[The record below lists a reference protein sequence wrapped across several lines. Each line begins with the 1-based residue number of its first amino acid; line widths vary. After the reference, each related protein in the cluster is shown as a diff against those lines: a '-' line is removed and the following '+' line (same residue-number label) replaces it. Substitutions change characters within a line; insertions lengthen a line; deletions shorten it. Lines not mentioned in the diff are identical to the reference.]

1 MAFALMSMLLVLQAE
16 ARAPN
21 SNINNHNGDEKEPP
35 GTELAET
42 KDKKTIINLRQNYQS
57 SSAVTKKLEDDFKAR
72 WRRTFEEIKE
82 SNPVVFPPAGSA
94 EERLM
99 RIQRPKSGEKI
110 VDTWKQF
117 LDVGGGSTASAA
129 SAPIPPSEGEK
140 VPPNAGGKGRQKK
153 TPASKTTNI
162 VPPPTRFDGFQT
174 WDKQLQQWAE
184 DVSLYL
190 TDTESQINTLL
201 QPKEPSLK
209 YDLSSYGFT
218 SQDSSNKKNLTREEV
233 DTEGSPLITRKAK
246 KPKKKGALATTD
258 MATLPISLTALDKTL
273 PPIPKP
279 RPVTPSDDILPHTDI
294 ADKSKNIWIVTTGA
308 LPWMTG
314 TSVNPLLRAAYLS
327 TGRKDAEGSV
337 TLLLPWVE
345 RAEVRSTGPLFVL
358 SR

>member
-35 GTELAET
+35 GMELAET

-94 EERLM
+94 EERLT